1 MVDDVDRANEQI
13 EKSIEDTLKNIDTT
27 IPKNITGE
35 CLTCGQP
42 VNDERRWCD
51 ADCRDNYEKT
61 NTST

>member
-35 CLTCGQP
+35 CLTWTTC
-42 VNDERRWCD
+42 
-51 ADCRDNYEKT
+51 
-61 NTST
+61 